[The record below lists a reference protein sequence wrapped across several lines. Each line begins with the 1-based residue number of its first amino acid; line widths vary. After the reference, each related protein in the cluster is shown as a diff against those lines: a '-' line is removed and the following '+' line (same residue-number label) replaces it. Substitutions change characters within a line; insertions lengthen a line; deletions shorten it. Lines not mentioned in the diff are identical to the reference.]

1 MFVKLWSPA
10 DSSRKKLLGRD
21 TLQQ

>member
-10 DSSRKKLLGRD
+10 DSSKRKLLGRD